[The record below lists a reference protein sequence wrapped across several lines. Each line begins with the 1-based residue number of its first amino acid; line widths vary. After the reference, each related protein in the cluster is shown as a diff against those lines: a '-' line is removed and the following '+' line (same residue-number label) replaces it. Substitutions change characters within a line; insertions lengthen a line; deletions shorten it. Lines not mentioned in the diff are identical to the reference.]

1 MKNVLMFILFLL
13 VAGFLLYFLF
23 FYSKIELMNRK
34 KALLEEIQK
43 LKKEYVFM
51 KFNVLSQTKD
61 TILDF
66 VLYDING
73 NEVTNFLLTN
83 KGIDVFVENRII
95 VFKKSNAIVFP
106 LKIYSE
112 VISPE
117 KGNFIGNYYFV
128 SGEVILYKSTS
139 KEFSDFINKL
149 YSNEA
154 NIKNE
159 YIETSFNAVLH
170 TLNGVKVGKSYE
182 CFVHINGGLELREV
196 DYE

>member
-1 MKNVLMFILFLL
+1 MKNWLIFILFLI

-23 FYSKIELMNRK
+23 FYSKIELMNK
-34 KALLEEIQK
+34 KKVLLEEIEK

-51 KFNVLSQTKD
+51 RFKVLNQTED

-66 VLYDING
+66 VLYDITG
-73 NEVTNFLLTN
+73 VEVTNFLLTN
-83 KGIDVFVENRII
+83 KGIDVFVENRVI
-95 VFKKSNAIVFP
+95 VLKKSNAIVFP

-112 VISPE
+112 TIPPE
-117 KGNFIGNYYFV
+117 KGTFIGNYYFV
-128 SGEVILYKSTS
+128 SGEVMLYKSTG
-139 KEFSDFINKL
+139 KELSDFINKL
-149 YSNEA
+149 YLNES
-154 NIKNE
+154 NE

-170 TLNGVKVGKSYE
+170 TLNGVKTGKSYE

>member
-1 MKNVLMFILFLL
+1 MKNWFIFILFL
-13 VAGFLLYFLF
+13 VVTGFLLYFLF
-23 FYSKIELMNRK
+23 FYSKIELMNK
-34 KALLEEIQK
+34 KKVLLEEIDK

-51 KFNVLSQTKD
+51 KFNVLNQTED

-73 NEVTNFLLTN
+73 TEVTNFLLTN
-83 KGIDVFVENRII
+83 KGIDVFVESRVI
-95 VFKKSNAIVFP
+95 VLKKSNAIVLP

-112 VISPE
+112 VIPPE
-117 KGNFIGNYYFV
+117 KGTFIGNYYFV
-128 SGEVILYKSTS
+128 SGEVLLYKSTS
-139 KEFSDFINKL
+139 RELSDFVNNL
-149 YSNEA
+149 YSNES

-159 YIETSFNAVLH
+159 YIETSFNGVLH
-170 TLNGVKVGKSYE
+170 TLNGIKAGKSYE